1 MEGKALFSLTQTLA
15 GLKEMH
21 LHFLLP
27 AVIPGNSSKCTI
39 KSQQLFQIPAKKIP
53 AAALSELR
61 KWSRPAGSLL
71 TLRCGQN
78 GSPRVTLC
86 TGLSTTMCTSSCYEP
101 TLRLK
106 LRSSKLWVI
115 LLCATLLCLSLKA
128 HENDPRIYTEPLPT
142 NQPQVL

>member
-27 AVIPGNSSKCTI
+27 AAIPGNSSKCTI
-39 KSQQLFQIPAKKIP
+39 KSQQLFQIPAKKKIP
-53 AAALSELR
+53 AAALLELR

-78 GSPRVTLC
+78 GSPRVT
-86 TGLSTTMCTSSCYEP
+86 
-101 TLRLK
+101 
-106 LRSSKLWVI
+106 
-115 LLCATLLCLSLKA
+115 
-128 HENDPRIYTEPLPT
+128 
-142 NQPQVL
+142 